1 MDDGRLYGR
10 GISFPPRLGPDGR
23 LAWSSGPQNIREAI
37 QVILMT
43 ELQERQL
50 LPDFGGGLKSFLF
63 QPNTAATYRVIQE
76 RIRLALGRWE
86 PRIRVESVLVEP
98 QPDDDEA
105 AQISIVYRL
114 VATGAQ
120 AEQRLSVRLGT

>member
-1 MDDGRLYGR
+1 MDEGKLYGR

-23 LAWSSGPQNIREAI
+23 LAWSTGPQNIRESI

-43 ELQERQL
+43 ELQERQM

-63 QPNTAATYRVIQE
+63 QPNTVATYRVIQE
-76 RIRLALGRWE
+76 RIERALGRWE
-86 PRIRVESVLVEP
+86 PRIRVESVVVEP
-98 QPDDDEA
+98 HADDDEA
-105 AQISIVYRL
+105 AMVSIVYRL

-120 AEQRLSVRLGT
+120 AEQRLSVRLGS